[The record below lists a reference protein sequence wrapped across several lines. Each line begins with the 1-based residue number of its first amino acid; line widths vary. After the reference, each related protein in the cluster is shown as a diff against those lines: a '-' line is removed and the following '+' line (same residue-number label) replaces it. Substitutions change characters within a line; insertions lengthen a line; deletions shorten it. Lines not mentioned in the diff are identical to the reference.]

1 LVRYD
6 GIFEEQKEGELSMQ
20 NTEVQ
25 SAVMD
30 HFNIVVINEDAAG
43 NEIKKTWRLVYDYR
57 SIAKIEK
64 AIGRD
69 IKKISSWKDLS
80 SGTDFP
86 AIVHGGLNRYH
97 PDVTL
102 DEVLDVLNPAAQRV
116 LSDEIFYLMFPGMR
130 EVIEK
135 RTETGATAD
144 PNSQTA
150 TLSA

>member
-1 LVRYD
+1 
-6 GIFEEQKEGELSMQ
+6 MQ

-30 HFNIVVINEDAAG
+30 HFNIVVVNEDAAG
-43 NEIKKTWRLVYDYR
+43 NEIKKTWRLVYDYL

-135 RTETGATAD
+135 QAETGAAAD
-144 PNSQTA
+144 SNPPAA

>member
-1 LVRYD
+1 
-6 GIFEEQKEGELSMQ
+6 MHTT
-20 NTEVQ
+20 TEVQ
-25 SAVMD
+25 SAVTD
-30 HFNIVVINEDAAG
+30 YFNIVINDEDAAG
-43 NEIKKTWRLVYDYR
+43 NPIKKVWKLVFDYR

-69 IKKISSWKDLS
+69 IKKIESWKNLS

-97 PDVTL
+97 PDVAL
-102 DEVLDVLNPAAQRV
+102 DEVLDVLNPAAQRI

-135 RTETGATAD
+135 QTETGATAV
-144 PNSQTA
+144 PNPETQTA
-150 TLSA
+150 TA

>member
-1 LVRYD
+1 
-6 GIFEEQKEGELSMQ
+6 MQ

-57 SIAKIEK
+57 ALAKIEK
-64 AIGRD
+64 TIGRD
-69 IKKISSWKDLS
+69 IKKIEAWKDLS

-97 PDVTL
+97 PDVTI
-102 DEVLDVLNPAAQRV
+102 DQVLDVLNPAAQRI
-116 LSDEIFYLMFPGMR
+116 LSNEIFYLMFPGMR
-130 EVIEK
+130 EAIEK
-135 RTETGATAD
+135 REAGTETEN
-144 PNSQTA
+144 PQTA
-150 TLSA
+150 TPAV

>member
-1 LVRYD
+1 
-6 GIFEEQKEGELSMQ
+6 MQ

-57 SIAKIEK
+57 ALAKIEK
-64 AIGRD
+64 TIGRD
-69 IKKISSWKDLS
+69 IKKIEAWKDLS

-97 PDVTL
+97 PDVTI
-102 DEVLDVLNPAAQRV
+102 DQVLDVLNPAAQRI
-116 LSDEIFYLMFPGMR
+116 LSNEIFYLMFPGMR
-130 EVIEK
+130 EALEK
-135 RTETGATAD
+135 REAGTETEN
-144 PNSQTA
+144 PQTA
-150 TLSA
+150 TPAV

>member
-1 LVRYD
+1 
-6 GIFEEQKEGELSMQ
+6 MHM
-20 NTEVQ
+20 TEVQ
-25 SAVMD
+25 S
-30 HFNIVVINEDAAG
+30 VVTDEFKLTVVSEDAAG
-43 NEIKKTWRLVYDYR
+43 NQTKKTWRLVYDYR

-69 IKKISSWKDLS
+69 IKKIESWKNLS

-86 AIVHGGLNRYH
+86 AIVHGGLGRYH

-135 RTETGATAD
+135 QAETGATAD
-144 PNSQTA
+144 PNPLTA
-150 TLSA
+150 TLTA

>member
-1 LVRYD
+1 MK
-6 GIFEEQKEGELSMQ
+6 EE
-20 NTEVQ
+20 TVVQ
-25 SAVMD
+25 SMCTD
-30 HFNIVVINEDAAG
+30 YFNIVINGEDAAG
-43 NEIKKTWRLVYDYR
+43 NPTKKTWKLCFDYR

-64 AIGRD
+64 TIGRD
-69 IKKISSWKDLS
+69 IKKIEAWKNLS

-135 RTETGATAD
+135 QAETGAAVD
-144 PNSQTA
+144 PNPPAA

>member
-1 LVRYD
+1 
-6 GIFEEQKEGELSMQ
+6 MQ

-30 HFNIVVINEDAAG
+30 HFNIVVVNEDAAG

-69 IKKISSWKDLS
+69 IKKIEAWKNLS

-135 RTETGATAD
+135 QAETGAAVD
-144 PNSQTA
+144 PNPPAA